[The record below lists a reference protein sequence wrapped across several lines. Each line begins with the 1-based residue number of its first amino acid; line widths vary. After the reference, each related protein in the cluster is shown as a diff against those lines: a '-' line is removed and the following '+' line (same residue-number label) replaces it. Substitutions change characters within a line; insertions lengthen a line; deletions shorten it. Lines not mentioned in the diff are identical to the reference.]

1 MATPDFLSP
10 SFIEQHTTA
19 AGLPQTAI
27 TELVALA
34 ERITADPALQQCAE
48 QLFAQV
54 YQKADVVIEPS
65 VETLF
70 GADANKLYLLLA
82 VNAARQ
88 LRTVQEQRGIP
99 EAIILESHGAL
110 AMTARRFAS
119 WHAGQTGVEERVLRN
134 WLGRTTASGNLYR
147 LGRLEFILKAFDG
160 NLRVYRHK
168 QSGQVQALA
177 EEGVHFMADGYL
189 PYAFDERAYTFYGW
203 SKPEP
208 TEDGWTTQLVE
219 DEANITGTPLS
230 PAGYAVRT
238 PLQLAKAEWELVLRN
253 GDTVLDMHIPSFM
266 PLSLD
271 LLHASLNRA
280 LDFFPRYHPERPFK
294 AFVCG
299 SWLFNTQWEEL
310 LPTHS
315 NILAFQRQGYLYPL
329 PSNGAGGLYFIFGE
343 LIVDLDKAPQ
353 DTELQ
358 RAVIQHMRAGGK
370 LRNGGFLL
378 LPEDVAKFG
387 QEPYRNTPVSGTR

>member
-1 MATPDFLSP
+1 MAIPDFLSP
-10 SFIEQHTTA
+10 TFIEQHTTA
-19 AGLPQTAI
+19 AGLTQTAI
-27 TELVALA
+27 AELVALA
-34 ERITADPALQQCAE
+34 ERITADPALQRCVE

-54 YQKADVVIEPS
+54 YQRADVVIDPP

-70 GADANKLYLLLA
+70 GAEANKLYLLLA
-82 VNAARQ
+82 VNAVHQ
-88 LRTVQEQRGIP
+88 LRTIQAQRGIP

-110 AMTARRFAS
+110 AMTARRYAS
-119 WHAGQTGVEERVLRN
+119 WHGGQTGVEERVLRN

-147 LGRLEFILKAFDG
+147 LGRMEYILKAFDG

-189 PYAFDERAYTFYGW
+189 PFTFDERTYTFYGW
-203 SKPEP
+203 PKAEP
-208 TEDGWTTQLVE
+208 TEERWTMQLIE
-219 DEANITGTPLS
+219 DETTITGTPIS
-230 PAGYAVRT
+230 PAGYALRT
-238 PLQLAKAEWELVLRN
+238 PLQLVKAQWELVLRN

-271 LLHASLNRA
+271 LLQASLHRA

-299 SWLFNTQWEEL
+299 SWLFNTQWEAL
-310 LPTHS
+310 LPAHS

-343 LIVDLDKAPQ
+343 QIVDLNKASQ
-353 DTELQ
+353 ETELQ
-358 RAVIQHMRAGGK
+358 RAVIKHMRAGGK

-378 LPEDVAKFG
+378 LPEDATKFG
-387 QEPYRNTPVSGTR
+387 KEPYRHA